1 MRSSLKRRHIAAAS
15 LFTAVA
21 LVALPSAPPA
31 QAAQDTDTV
40 TVNVD
45 VGSGITLTL
54 SATSF
59 TLGGIP
65 GSTDEQLGAVGL
77 TVFTNN
83 AAGYSVT
90 VDAATATL
98 DGVLGGTI
106 PVGDLEVKNSA
117 GTYTPLAV
125 GAPITVHTQATP
137 SGGTGDVLSN
147 DYQIHIPAVAA
158 DTYTGTLNYIAAT
171 L

>member
-1 MRSSLKRRHIAAAS
+1 MRSSPKRRH
-15 LFTAVA
+15 
-21 LVALPSAPPA
+21 LVAVPLLTAATLAALSPIAPA

-45 VGSGITLTL
+45 VGSGITMTL

-83 AAGYSVT
+83 ATGYSVT
-90 VDAATATL
+90 VDAAAATL
-98 DGVLGGTI
+98 GGVLGGTI
-106 PVGDLEVKNSA
+106 PVSDLEVKNSA

-147 DYQIHIPAVAA
+147 DYQIHIPAVAV
-158 DTYTGTLNYIAAT
+158 DTYTGTLNYIATT

>member
-1 MRSSLKRRHIAAAS
+1 MRSSLKRRHLAAAS

-21 LVALPSAPPA
+21 LVALPSVPPA
-31 QAAQDTDTV
+31 HAAQDTDTV

-65 GSTDEQLGAVGL
+65 GSTDQQLGAIGL

-98 DGVLGGTI
+98 DGVLG
-106 PVGDLEVKNSA
+106 
-117 GTYTPLAV
+117 
-125 GAPITVHTQATP
+125 
-137 SGGTGDVLSN
+137 
-147 DYQIHIPAVAA
+147 
-158 DTYTGTLNYIAAT
+158 
-171 L
+171 